1 MCWENWMSICKRTK
15 VEPYLTSSTN
25 INSKWIKD
33 LNMRP
38 KTIKHL
44 KENTVEKLYHTGLG
58 NGFLDTIPKTQ
69 ATKAKLDTRENVK
82 LTNFC
87 GSKDTVNRRTVSRIL
102 AKLM

>member
-1 MCWENWMSICKRTK
+1 
-15 VEPYLTSSTN
+15 
-25 INSKWIKD
+25 
-33 LNMRP
+33 MRP

-87 GSKDTVNRRTVSRIL
+87 ASKDTVNRRTVSRIL